1 MTQHSSRREF
11 LRQASALSALGAS
24 APLALNF
31 ATAGA
36 AAAQAATDYKALVC
50 LFLYGGNDH
59 YNTLVPVDA
68 PSRGLYESIRTSIA
82 VPLNAALEA
91 NELAKPGVD
100 LWGGG
105 RRFALNPALS
115 QLKPLF
121 DSRRLAVGMNVGTL
135 MEQGTTLE
143 KYKAGVNL
151 PPKLFSHNDQQ
162 SVWQSSLAEGATQGW
177 GGRMADV
184 FAAANG
190 TGAVF
195 TSISASGNAVM
206 MAGQEVVQYQVSAS
220 GATAIASPFGTE
232 VTEAVR
238 KLLTVDRANLMK
250 KAHGAVARRA
260 IDTEQTVSAALNAQ
274 AALQTVFPA
283 SSLGSQLKIV
293 ARMIQA
299 RQQLGVKRQV
309 FFVSLGGFDHHDSLV
324 TAQPPLL
331 TIVGDALRAFYE
343 ATVEL
348 QVANK
353 VTTFTGSDFG
363 RTLANNGDGSDH
375 GWGSYQFVMGDAV
388 KGQSFFGRV
397 PTLSVS
403 ANQDNVGG
411 GRLLPAVGVDQ
422 YGATLAKWFG
432 VGPSALGT
440 VFPNLNRYTDIDLGF
455 MR

>member
-1 MTQHSSRREF
+1 MTQHTSRREF

-24 APLALNF
+24 APFALNL

-59 YNTLVPVDA
+59 YNTIIPVDA
-68 PSRGLYESIRTSIA
+68 SSRGLYESIRTNIA
-82 VPLNAALEA
+82 VPLNAALES
-91 NELAKPGVD
+91 NELKKAGAD

-105 RRFALNPALS
+105 RRFALHPALG
-115 QLKPLF
+115 QLTALF
-121 DSRRLAVGMNVGTL
+121 DNQRLAVGMNVGTL
-135 MEQGTTLE
+135 LEQGTTLE
-143 KYKAGVNL
+143 KYKAGINL

-184 FAAANG
+184 FAAGNG

-206 MAGQEVVQYQVSAS
+206 MAGQNVVQYQLGPN
-220 GATAIASPFGTE
+220 GATAIDSTFGSE
-232 VTEAVR
+232 VTETVR
-238 KLLTVDRANLMK
+238 KLLTVERANLMK
-250 KAHGAVARRA
+250 KAHGVVAQRS
-260 IDTEQTVSAALNAQ
+260 IDTEQTVTFALAAQ
-274 AALQTVFPA
+274 SALQTVFPA

-309 FFVSLGGFDHHDSLV
+309 FFVSLGGFDHHDNLV
-324 TAQPPLL
+324 VAQPPLL
-331 TIVGDALRAFYE
+331 TTVGDALRAFYE

-375 GWGSYQFVMGDAV
+375 GWGSYQFVIGDAV

-403 ANQDNVGG
+403 PNQDNVGG

-432 VGPSALGT
+432 VGPSELNT
-440 VFPNLNRYTDIDLGF
+440 VFPNLSRYTDKDVGF